1 MQKRKGISPVIAT
14 VIIVAVTIAVAIAV
28 AFWMTGIVGL
38 FTGFEQLQITSIY
51 DEADCIYVTVQN
63 TGTSTATITDIFV
76 NGLPHNVVGL
86 QVELQ
91 NIQGNVQG
99 DLTRGI
105 TFPAGSSATLHITLN
120 NPPFTVRPGVSLEIK
135 LHTAGGKDYPKLIV
149 LQAYSGAQGGQQGG
163 TAGASTSST
172 TSSSSTTSTGP

>member
-1 MQKRKGISPVIAT
+1 MQKRRGISPVIAT

-51 DEADCIYVTVQN
+51 DDTNGIYVTVQN

-76 NGLPHNVVGL
+76 NGLPSTQVGL

-99 DLTRGI
+99 DLATGGI

-149 LQAYSGAQGGQQGG
+149 LQAYRARALAEETIQNS
-163 TAGASTSST
+163 
-172 TSSSSTTSTGP
+172 